1 MSFILTVYFED
12 PFWVGVFTLSEG
24 NAAQYSRVV
33 FGQEPSDIE
42 VYEYFQKNAN
52 VLRFTDSYPEIT
64 RETIIK
70 NPKRRQREISKELHN
85 RVGPKKSL
93 EAIKQLEQQNKK
105 EKQQEGKRAKKAE
118 LEAYLFSLKQE
129 KAREKHRGH

>member
-12 PFWVGVFTLSEG
+12 PFWVGIFTLSEG

-33 FGQEPSDIE
+33 FGKEPSDIE
-42 VYEYFQKNAN
+42 VYEYFQNNAN
-52 VLRFTDSYPEIT
+52 LLKFTDSYPETT

-85 RVGPKKSL
+85 RAGTKKSL

-105 EKQQEGKRAKKAE
+105 EKQKEAKNARKAE
-118 LEAYLFSLKQE
+118 REAHIFDIKQR
-129 KAREKHRGH
+129 KAREKQRGH